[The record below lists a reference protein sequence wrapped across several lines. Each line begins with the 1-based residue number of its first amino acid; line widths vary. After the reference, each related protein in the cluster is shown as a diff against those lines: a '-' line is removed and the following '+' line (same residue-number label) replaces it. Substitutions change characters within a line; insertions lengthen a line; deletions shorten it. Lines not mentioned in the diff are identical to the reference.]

1 METSAG
7 PPGSGPGP
15 TPSGRASARRLPG
28 RPHGDGGG
36 RGRRPARPLSVSG
49 SATGGRGS
57 GHPRRS
63 PRPLSGALP
72 LARATP
78 GPPLASSSEVPAE
91 RPVPL
96 QELIS
101 SLGGGKLPVQ
111 LPLAQQRGQDNPA
124 GFETAARQR
133 AGGVR
138 TRHRPKEEEDPN
150 VSFPER
156 PLQVKQQTCPAGVRD
171 AVGEHS
177 PRLSPRGVRKGKGQ
191 LPYT

>member
-1 METSAG
+1 M
-7 PPGSGPGP
+7 
-15 TPSGRASARRLPG
+15 
-28 RPHGDGGG
+28 
-36 RGRRPARPLSVSG
+36 
-49 SATGGRGS
+49 
-57 GHPRRS
+57 
-63 PRPLSGALP
+63 
-72 LARATP
+72 
-78 GPPLASSSEVPAE
+78 
-91 RPVPL
+91 
-96 QELIS
+96 
-101 SLGGGKLPVQ
+101 Q

-138 TRHRPKEEEDPN
+138 TGHRPKEEEDPN